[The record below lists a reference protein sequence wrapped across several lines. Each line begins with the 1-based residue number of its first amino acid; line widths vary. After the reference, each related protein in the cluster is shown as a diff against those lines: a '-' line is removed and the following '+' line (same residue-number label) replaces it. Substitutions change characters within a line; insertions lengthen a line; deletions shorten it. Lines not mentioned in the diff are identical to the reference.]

1 MRGSLTIF
9 VFLTFLHFMSSQD
22 YLEISCGAGYNKQSY
37 VNLANETQK
46 TVNNDAW
53 DIAFTAFGVQDAG
66 IFINESSGSSLG
78 QNLPTAEVYF
88 TYSDDFNSD
97 FDISILEDNTLL
109 NDELSWNYG
118 AFNGT
123 RDTLNAFDF
132 GWGQY
137 EPTSH
142 GVIGYQVF
150 IVKLRNGDYKKI
162 FFESLVGTAYTF
174 KYANLDGTNLVTK
187 TIDKTVDGKGKSL
200 IFFNLSS
207 NSVVDVLPDNG
218 YDFMYGRYISI
229 ATDPNGTIIQQYNVT
244 GVLSAPGVSCVSA
257 DNVDFNTVNFDDYK
271 DGLSEKMDV
280 IGYDWKTFSGTG
292 WSLDDNRVFF
302 LKSTD
307 NTVWKLQFIDF
318 EGSST
323 GTAVLSKENLGKIS
337 ATEEVEVQVLVY
349 PNPTHEQLS
358 VLSPEKIV
366 NFTFFDASG
375 RMSYSVPT
383 ERHDGSLYVYT
394 FDVSNMANG
403 IYVIQGNSASEKSL
417 KTKFVKE

>member
-1 MRGSLTIF
+1 MRGSLTIC
-9 VFLTFLHFMSSQD
+9 VFLTFLQFMSSQD
-22 YLEISCGAGYNKQSY
+22 YMEISCGAGYNKQSY

-78 QNLPTAEVYF
+78 QNLPTAEVYY

-123 RDTLNAFDF
+123 RDTLSAFDF

-150 IVKLRNGDYKKI
+150 IVKLRNGNYKKI
-162 FFESLVGTAYTF
+162 FFESLIGTAYTF
-174 KYANLDGTNLVTK
+174 KYANLDGTDLVTK

-302 LKSTD
+302 LKSPD

-358 VLSPEKIV
+358 ILSPEKIV

-375 RMSYSVPT
+375 RMTSSVPT